1 MCVDVENFMGVG
13 GESATANGAE
23 SRKTY
28 KASEATMGLTTGE
41 AVREKDSSVSWL
53 C

>member
-13 GESATANGAE
+13 GESATGAE
-23 SRKTY
+23 ARKTY